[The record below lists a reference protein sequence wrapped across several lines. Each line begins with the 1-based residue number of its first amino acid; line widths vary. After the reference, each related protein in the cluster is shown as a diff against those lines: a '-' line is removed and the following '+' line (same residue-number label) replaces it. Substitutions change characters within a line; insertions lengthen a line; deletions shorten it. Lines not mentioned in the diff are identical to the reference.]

1 MSEWSPGDLE
11 RIASAEELD
20 VASRRSDGTLSSYV
34 TIWVVRVG
42 DDVYIRSAY
51 GPNNPWFRNAK
62 ARGRGRIRAGG
73 VECDVEFTP
82 PPAGV
87 HQDIDAAYHA
97 KYDNYG
103 PQLVSTVVGRHAAPV
118 TFRLVPA
125 GATA

>member
-1 MSEWSPGDLE
+1 MSEWSPSDLE
-11 RIASAEELD
+11 RIGSAEELA
-20 VASRRSDGTLSSYV
+20 VSSRRGDGTLSSYV

-42 DDVYIRSAY
+42 DDIYIRSAY
-51 GPNNPWFRNAK
+51 GPNNTWYRNAK

-73 VECDVEFTP
+73 VERDVHFTAP
-82 PPAGV
+82 HAGV

-103 PQLVSTVVGRHAAPV
+103 EQLVATVVGRHAAPV

-125 GATA
+125 DGAD